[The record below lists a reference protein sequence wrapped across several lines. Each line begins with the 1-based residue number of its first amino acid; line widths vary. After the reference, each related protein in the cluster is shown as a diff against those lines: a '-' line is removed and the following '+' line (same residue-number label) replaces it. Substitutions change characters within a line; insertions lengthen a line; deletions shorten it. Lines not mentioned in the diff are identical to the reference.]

1 MLPVYSDAFADA
13 VSEGREFITSG
24 ALPEEFGGDV
34 RGLVDRLCTRL
45 ELAAEIL
52 DDKET

>member
-1 MLPVYSDAFADA
+1 MLPVYSDIFADA
-13 VSEGREFITSG
+13 VSEGREFIAAG
-24 ALPEEFGGDV
+24 MLPEEFGGDV

-52 DDKET
+52 NDRET